1 MGLVEMELREDIVS
15 IFLVTFDFE
24 IVFNVFS
31 TKSGSENLHKFHC
44 TLHWEPRIWIL
55 WDHISQVSCQLVEK
69 SQFDFFCRI
78 IPNFMIQGGD
88 PDNLKGTAK

>member
-44 TLHWEPRIWIL
+44 TLHWEPRIWIP
-55 WDHISQVSCQLVEK
+55 WDHISQVPCQFVEK
-69 SQFDFFCRI
+69 TQFDFFFRI